1 MSKILAILSTHTRQ
15 LASPFGISQ
24 LPRNTDETYFKH
36 FIEHLVGIRENSKFL
51 AQKVRLKPKQDQL
64 VMLRTNH
71 NQRSNL
77 YAELNFAKQLN

>member
-36 FIEHLVGIRENSKFL
+36 FIEHLVGIKENSTFKHK
-51 AQKVRLKPKQDQL
+51 QGRLRPEQDQL
-64 VMLRTNH
+64 VILRA
-71 NQRSNL
+71 NQN
-77 YAELNFAKQLN
+77 